1 MLLYLSQILER
12 GFHPEGVGRVIFTCP
27 VVKKMPPVLLED
39 CGRIK
44 RIRGI
49 VYPKCYNDIME
60 CVFVCVCTCTYVDL
74 HSCMYLHLC
83 VYLHCSCAPAH
94 VNASYAMTSSVLL
107 K

>member
-49 VYPKCYNDIME
+49 VYPKCNDGIIE
-60 CVFVCVCTCTYVDL
+60 CVHVCMCVHIRVCTCICV
-74 HSCMYLHLC
+74 CVFMYTC
-83 VYLHCSCAPAH
+83 TC
-94 VNASYAMTSSVLL
+94 
-107 K
+107 